1 MKMGNSRTVRDEE
14 STGENGTHME
24 PAQAGGQ
31 VSVSAVGI
39 ETGEVPQTGMGQSLK
54 EGTALLLGKD
64 RKYKPLAIYM
74 QQQSSALP
82 STV

>member
-1 MKMGNSRTVRDEE
+1 MRRVLGRMGHIWSLLRFGRRAGE
-14 STGENGTHME
+14 SFCSG
-24 PAQAGGQ
+24 
-31 VSVSAVGI
+31 V

-74 QQQSSALP
+74 QQQR
-82 STV
+82 TV

>member
-1 MKMGNSRTVRDEE
+1 MK
-14 STGENGTHME
+14 
-24 PAQAGGQ
+24 
-31 VSVSAVGI
+31 VSAVGI

-74 QQQSSALP
+74 QQQR
-82 STV
+82 TV